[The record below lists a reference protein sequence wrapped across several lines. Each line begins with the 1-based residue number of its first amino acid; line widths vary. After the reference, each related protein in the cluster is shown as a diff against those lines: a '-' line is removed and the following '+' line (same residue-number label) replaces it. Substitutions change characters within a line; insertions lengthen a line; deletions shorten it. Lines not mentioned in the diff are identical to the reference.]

1 MTMMTENLIEG
12 WNSADAFACRE
23 IAILGPNQT
32 LIVQHNADSYCR
44 DREKASMYK
53 TILKASLNLK
63 DEQVQQSI
71 DELGTSCPLE
81 AEALHCN
88 NPVPDITKERH
99 EHRG

>member
-1 MTMMTENLIEG
+1 
-12 WNSADAFACRE
+12 
-23 IAILGPNQT
+23 
-32 LIVQHNADSYCR
+32 
-44 DREKASMYK
+44 MYK

-88 NPVPDITKERH
+88 NPLPDITKERH